1 MWFGHFHIC
10 KRTHQLVISLWMI
23 YIFKILLWTP
33 KEVTKMIVKN
43 DNSNLPYLL
52 PSWQNI
58 LFIYLYF
65 FRFSFVF
72 RRKKA
77 SDFSF
82 FEKTELSRNF
92 HALVVSALGKYN
104 STHCSIVP
112 DITPPSNH
120 SPLQHQPQSNS
131 TMKYHFC
138 ILSRLFIFVGNSV
151 FSKNEKSEA
160 FFCRKTNEKR
170 KKVYSTKYY

>member
-1 MWFGHFHIC
+1 MDFSKIFRRKRILRFFVFSKKIASKKIKKKAILLTVHQVIIFKKNQVFYMIWAFPSIVY
-10 KRTHQLVISLWMI
+10 KRTHQWVIPLWMI
-23 YIFKILLWTP
+23 YFCFKILLWTP
-33 KEVTKMIVKN
+33 KEVTKMTLKN

-92 HALVVSALGKYN
+92 HALVLL
-104 STHCSIVP
+104 CSKCWNIKV
-112 DITPPSNH
+112 
-120 SPLQHQPQSNS
+120 
-131 TMKYHFC
+131 FC
-138 ILSRLFIFVGNSV
+138 SV
-151 FSKNEKSEA
+151 
-160 FFCRKTNEKR
+160 
-170 KKVYSTKYY
+170 